1 MGDAS
6 SEQEARLKA
15 WLQQQLAAERNL
27 LQQQLARQLA
37 AERNLLQQQI
47 ATERSTFQQQITAE
61 RNARA
66 QQMDELGT
74 WLNRLNDGQR
84 AVVSRI
90 EVGGKVGP
98 LTAAAL
104 AELVTLWSHPPL
116 CTRPASRSES
126 EIRPTY
132 FCAP

>member
-6 SEQEARLKA
+6 AEQEARLKA

-27 LQQQLARQLA
+27 LQQQLA
-37 AERNLLQQQI
+37 AERNAFQQQI

-61 RNARA
+61 RNARI
-66 QQMDELGT
+66 QQMDELGK

-116 CTRPASRSES
+116 CTHPASRSES